1 MNKIKK
7 IIYAAV
13 IFIIVSV
20 MQLNNVNA
28 TEMVNSKEVD
38 ISVETDKENYSR
50 EDINAKFTIKNNG
63 KDDININHIEYSEF
77 ADYKGQLQYDECEI
91 IEAGQEK
98 SYELKY
104 VYNGS
109 RVSPQT
115 GDSHH
120 IIIWL
125 VIITVVILMAIY
137 FTIDKKKRNKFISLL
152 ISILLFLSALFGL
165 FIDNVHA
172 EVINNK
178 ISSISK
184 EITVDGLKENLDI
197 EISYNTISN
206 SDYITKGEFIH
217 NLLDHLDVERLELN
231 DSTYE
236 FLFSD
241 TYNSTYGLDAEYAW
255 SYGLLPDD
263 EKIFKENEYI
273 SREYAAY
280 IVYHIMGFEGD
291 YIIDYNDSELVN
303 YRNEVALVAAQEF
316 IPLINGA
323 FLPDKYISS
332 SDYQTIVKRIDW
344 FNDALNE
351 VTDEANISYKSEVI
365 EIATDNYS
373 ISEENDEKCVIIDKD
388 NQTNNLKMGDLFVL
402 SAKDGYSYVLA
413 GKVLDSYEYN
423 GKIKLVYCEPEYEEI
438 VQDIKISKEIQIDT
452 DSLVLEEGVSLDCD
466 NDEESDISLLKIQ
479 TPNKPGKLSLKI
491 GTEYVNA
498 KIEADIPTYIVNWN
512 INEASMIMN
521 YSGQVS
527 GNIEYNTKLDNS
539 NEKYDKMYK
548 LGKVWSIP
556 INGLFKVEVDL
567 YLYVSI
573 SGKTS
578 VVWSYSGSSG
588 VQYKN
593 GTFRIIKQFRLDN
606 LKQPVSQ
613 GNANAKMG
621 PSIVSKLKTTIGNEN
636 LIQMNANVGGT
647 MNLKKEIHRDINP
660 ALECGDFSLYAYLE
674 FGIDKECRLAKLL
687 KFGGGFLNINL
698 NLNWVVYNE
707 NNSPLKWKL
716 HIENNKVVPA
726 CTYGYGTIYGKVVDD
741 WNNPVCN
748 AVVNVVNVDTGEVVL
763 NGVTSTSNTGEIKKG
778 DFLFKNVRIG
788 NYKVEISTNDYEIVS
803 KYISVFKNKTSDC
816 GIIKLNRVKYDDYDI
831 VKLNGHYD
839 VVKMI
844 SEGKYLVVKDGLCG
858 VIDAN
863 ENLIIPIIYN
873 ADNSKEVAVDE
884 ILLVKDNVGYV
895 YNSNTLNLICRYLIE
910 ETIEDSS
917 AYKYEKITESSE
929 YVNYPDNIIKR
940 EYWQGMIIE
949 TVECGWSMSSNGSSG
964 VWNSVYVKFI
974 NARTGKNIVQGFG
987 KSYIPISGDN
997 WNGIATSSKTN
1008 DHSAVAVIEDIEN
1021 DKLFMYIITKDGCN
1035 GREISSN
1042 EVVGENVAYDNHWIK
1057 MRGYIPEQGY
1067 AWKLMNVD
1075 TGHTYSM
1082 PYNEFS
1088 SWYYGNDK
1096 YYALSLEGSLY
1107 NICYENRII
1116 STQKYKFVNFT
1127 NDKILIAGDLNGECI
1142 FMDYSLNE
1150 KLRAKDASVY
1160 WNGKALVYDGIGVY
1174 YIDEF
1179 CKKTSSYLYK
1189 NTSIDY
1195 MSIGAFKAEG
1205 QWYIIK

>member
-1 MNKIKK
+1 MRKGKRKLKKFLEIIKNKWLIKGTTTLLLVLIVIACYIGLNILVEK
-7 IIYAAV
+7 VNVENLDFTEKKLYSLSEETKTKLKDLDQDVTIQLINAGDYSYVIDYAKKYT
-13 IFIIVSV
+13 I
-20 MQLNNVNA
+20 L
-28 TEMVNSKEVD
+28 NSKIQVEE
-38 ISVETDKENYSR
+38 ISDLSSRIDLKTKYNLSDTDMLIVIKEGEKEKTLTTSDLSTYDYSTYKQIDLTEEAITNAIVELS
-50 EDINAKFTIKNNG
+50 
-63 KDDININHIEYSEF
+63 
-77 ADYKGQLQYDECEI
+77 
-91 IEAGQEK
+91 
-98 SYELKY
+98 
-104 VYNGS
+104 
-109 RVSPQT
+109 
-115 GDSHH
+115 
-120 IIIWL
+120 
-125 VIITVVILMAIY
+125 
-137 FTIDKKKRNKFISLL
+137 IDKKPVIYVLSSKSYYQTEQVLSNVIEKLQDESNEIKYLD
-152 ISILLFLSALFGL
+152 ILASGSVPEDCNCL
-165 FIDNVHA
+165 
-172 EVINNK
+172 VI
-178 ISSISK
+178 
-184 EITVDGLKENLDI
+184 TTLKEDLNEL
-197 EISYNTISN
+197 
-206 SDYITKGEFIH
+206 
-217 NLLDHLDVERLELN
+217 ER
-231 DSTYE
+231 D
-236 FLFSD
+236 
-241 TYNSTYGLDAEYAW
+241 
-255 SYGLLPDD
+255 
-263 EKIFKENEYI
+263 KILEYI
-273 SREYAAY
+273 K
-280 IVYHIMGFEGD
+280 
-291 YIIDYNDSELVN
+291 
-303 YRNEVALVAAQEF
+303 
-316 IPLINGA
+316 NG
-323 FLPDKYISS
+323 
-332 SDYQTIVKRIDW
+332 
-344 FNDALNE
+344 
-351 VTDEANISYKSEVI
+351 
-365 EIATDNYS
+365 
-373 ISEENDEKCVIIDKD
+373 
-388 NQTNNLKMGDLFVL
+388 
-402 SAKDGYSYVLA
+402 
-413 GKVLDSYEYN
+413 
-423 GKIKLVYCEPEYEEI
+423 GKIMML
-438 VQDIKISKEIQIDT
+438 
-452 DSLVLEEGVSLDCD
+452 
-466 NDEESDISLLKIQ
+466 
-479 TPNKPGKLSLKI
+479 
-491 GTEYVNA
+491 
-498 KIEADIPTYIVNWN
+498 
-512 INEASMIMN
+512 
-521 YSGQVS
+521 
-527 GNIEYNTKLDNS
+527 
-539 NEKYDKMYK
+539 
-548 LGKVWSIP
+548 
-556 INGLFKVEVDL
+556 
-567 YLYVSI
+567 
-573 SGKTS
+573 TS
-578 VVWSYSGSSG
+578 
-588 VQYKN
+588 Q
-593 GTFRIIKQFRLDN
+593 
-606 LKQPVSQ
+606 
-613 GNANAKMG
+613 
-621 PSIVSKLKTTIGNEN
+621 
-636 LIQMNANVGGT
+636 
-647 MNLKKEIHRDINP
+647 
-660 ALECGDFSLYAYLE
+660 
-674 FGIDKECRLAKLL
+674 
-687 KFGGGFLNINL
+687 
-698 NLNWVVYNE
+698 
-707 NNSPLKWKL
+707 
-716 HIENNKVVPA
+716 
-726 CTYGYGTIYGKVVDD
+726 
-741 WNNPVCN
+741 
-748 AVVNVVNVDTGEVVL
+748 NVVNVDTGEVVL

>member
-1 MNKIKK
+1 M
-7 IIYAAV
+7 
-13 IFIIVSV
+13 
-20 MQLNNVNA
+20 
-28 TEMVNSKEVD
+28 
-38 ISVETDKENYSR
+38 
-50 EDINAKFTIKNNG
+50 
-63 KDDININHIEYSEF
+63 
-77 ADYKGQLQYDECEI
+77 
-91 IEAGQEK
+91 
-98 SYELKY
+98 
-104 VYNGS
+104 
-109 RVSPQT
+109 
-115 GDSHH
+115 
-120 IIIWL
+120 
-125 VIITVVILMAIY
+125 
-137 FTIDKKKRNKFISLL
+137 
-152 ISILLFLSALFGL
+152 
-165 FIDNVHA
+165 
-172 EVINNK
+172 
-178 ISSISK
+178 
-184 EITVDGLKENLDI
+184 
-197 EISYNTISN
+197 
-206 SDYITKGEFIH
+206 
-217 NLLDHLDVERLELN
+217 
-231 DSTYE
+231 
-236 FLFSD
+236 
-241 TYNSTYGLDAEYAW
+241 
-255 SYGLLPDD
+255 
-263 EKIFKENEYI
+263 
-273 SREYAAY
+273 
-280 IVYHIMGFEGD
+280 
-291 YIIDYNDSELVN
+291 
-303 YRNEVALVAAQEF
+303 
-316 IPLINGA
+316 
-323 FLPDKYISS
+323 
-332 SDYQTIVKRIDW
+332 
-344 FNDALNE
+344 
-351 VTDEANISYKSEVI
+351 
-365 EIATDNYS
+365 
-373 ISEENDEKCVIIDKD
+373 
-388 NQTNNLKMGDLFVL
+388 
-402 SAKDGYSYVLA
+402 
-413 GKVLDSYEYN
+413 
-423 GKIKLVYCEPEYEEI
+423 
-438 VQDIKISKEIQIDT
+438 
-452 DSLVLEEGVSLDCD
+452 
-466 NDEESDISLLKIQ
+466 
-479 TPNKPGKLSLKI
+479 
-491 GTEYVNA
+491 
-498 KIEADIPTYIVNWN
+498 
-512 INEASMIMN
+512 
-521 YSGQVS
+521 
-527 GNIEYNTKLDNS
+527 
-539 NEKYDKMYK
+539 
-548 LGKVWSIP
+548 
-556 INGLFKVEVDL
+556 
-567 YLYVSI
+567 
-573 SGKTS
+573 
-578 VVWSYSGSSG
+578 
-588 VQYKN
+588 
-593 GTFRIIKQFRLDN
+593 
-606 LKQPVSQ
+606 
-613 GNANAKMG
+613 
-621 PSIVSKLKTTIGNEN
+621 
-636 LIQMNANVGGT
+636 
-647 MNLKKEIHRDINP
+647 
-660 ALECGDFSLYAYLE
+660 
-674 FGIDKECRLAKLL
+674 
-687 KFGGGFLNINL
+687 
-698 NLNWVVYNE
+698 
-707 NNSPLKWKL
+707 
-716 HIENNKVVPA
+716 
-726 CTYGYGTIYGKVVDD
+726 
-741 WNNPVCN
+741 
-748 AVVNVVNVDTGEVVL
+748 
-763 NGVTSTSNTGEIKKG
+763 
-778 DFLFKNVRIG
+778 
-788 NYKVEISTNDYEIVS
+788 EISTNDYEIVS

-1008 DHSAVAVIEDIEN
+1008 DHSAVAVIEN